1 MEFQKIETPLADL
14 FVIEPKVFTDDRG
27 FFFESYNERD
37 FREAGIG
44 YAWVQDNHARSV
56 KNTLRGLHFQKGRGQ
71 AKLVRCTKGKIFD
84 VAVDIRPA
92 SATFGRWHGVELS
105 EENHRMLLIP
115 EGFAHGYAVL
125 TDIAESLYKCDSL
138 YDPAIEDEFAW
149 NDPDV
154 GIEWPVADP
163 ILSERDRN
171 AKPFR
176 TLRKEIA

>member
-1 MEFQKIETPLADL
+1 MEFQKIETPLVGL

-37 FREAGIG
+37 FRQAGIP
-44 YAWVQDNHARSV
+44 YSWVQDNHARSV

-71 AKLVRCTKGKIFD
+71 AKLVRCPRGKIFD

-125 TDIAESLYKCDSL
+125 SDIAESLYKCDSL
-138 YDPAIEDEFAW
+138 YDAAIEDEFAW
-149 NDPDV
+149 DDPDV
-154 GIEWPVADP
+154 GIQWPVADP

-176 TLRKEIA
+176 ALREEIA